1 MIKRIGLGLLTTLL
15 IAIAFDAAASLV
27 PASWADGRL
36 AGYSYA
42 WSVAGAAV
50 VGFFAALG
58 GAYVAR
64 VLFVIPVVLFAIG
77 TGRS

>member
-1 MIKRIGLGLLTTLL
+1 MTKRIGLGLLTTLL
-15 IAIAFDAAASLV
+15 IAIAFDLIASMV
-27 PASWADGRL
+27 PASWTDERL
-36 AGYSYA
+36 AGYF
-42 WSVAGAAV
+42 SVWPGVGAAV